1 MSSSMERYT
10 GSGGASMPEKIQY
23 AQELASAD
31 LLPANYRK
39 KPGNVLLAVEYGQ
52 MLDVHPL
59 TAIQQVHVIEGKLS
73 MSAELM
79 RAQVLRHGHTFRTLE
94 MSSRLSRVSITRGD
108 DPDHTTTVEFTMA
121 DAEAA
126 GLSRKD
132 VWKKHPTSM
141 LHARATSMIVRA
153 VCPEVLM
160 GISYT
165 PEEIGGAVDDD
176 GNFIEVASEP
186 LVLATQAQV
195 DRIMELSQLLDDAGR
210 AAMAEWKR
218 VSGVDPKSMTPSQAA
233 AAIIELE
240 RLTAGHDPDGD
251 GGPGGGAPV
260 DPDPEPE
267 PDPGPAPTV
276 VDDGV
281 IDAVIVDEPSP
292 AVSSTGGPATDGSA
306 AVVAEAATLD
316 PGPELNRSGF
326 PVSTRAELDEL
337 ITRAGL
343 KPAKVMIAARDIC
356 KANGHT
362 LPESLDR
369 LKDGPLLDEVVAWLR
384 GTVLAEPA
392 PVLAA
397 VPDPAPEA
405 PTGGT
410 GGDKGRL
417 QRRMHAL
424 ASDVWGKGKDH
435 EHAREQG
442 RKALIRHVSAGR
454 TDSSSECDVDELDT
468 ICDFLDDMRTGRAAL
483 IDGVLTFTEG
493 AA

>member
-1 MSSSMERYT
+1 MSSMERYT

-240 RLTAGHDPDGD
+240 RLTSGPDPDGD

-267 PDPGPAPTV
+267 PGPAPTV
-276 VDDGV
+276 ADDGV

-306 AVVAEAATLD
+306 AVVVAEAATPD

-337 ITRAGL
+337 IARAGL

-397 VPDPAPEA
+397 VPDPTA